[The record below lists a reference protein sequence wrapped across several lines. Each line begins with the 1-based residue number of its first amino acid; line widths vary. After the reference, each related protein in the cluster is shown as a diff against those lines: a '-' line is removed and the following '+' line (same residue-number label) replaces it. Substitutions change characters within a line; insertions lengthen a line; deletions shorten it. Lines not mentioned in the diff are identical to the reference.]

1 LTLLLKYFKSIFNKT
16 NNLTEKLIDKFNGHL
31 LFSNDFE
38 VSPNTKPDDLLLY
51 FGQENVKIRD
61 IKNGWKH
68 YVISNIKKDSI
79 YFWGTF
85 YFENGILSFLSFVID
100 DKLILTDSWNNWS
113 EENELQKRD
122 YYDNWLTEQLGKKK
136 RIFLGRSRCIF

>member
-1 LTLLLKYFKSIFNKT
+1 
-16 NNLTEKLIDKFNGHL
+16 LTEKLIDKFNGHL

-122 YYDNWLTEQLGKKK
+122 YYDNWLTEQLGKKREFSWGAVGAFFDNK
-136 RIFLGRSRCIF
+136 GGQSSIVLRYHKPS